1 MDPEVLNQP
10 PRRDWR
16 FWRQTTPY
24 FFLTPALLLFMIFM
38 AYPIISSL
46 LLSFQSQNNPTG
58 GFSLDNYQRLLGD
71 RTFRKALT
79 NTFFLLA
86 IQVPLQLSLA
96 MVLAVLL
103 NNAVIKFRGGFRLI
117 YFLPSIT
124 ALFAVALIFKLLLN
138 DEKGLINYVL
148 NSIGLPSIR
157 WLTEP
162 WTAKLSLVM
171 AITWRWTGYNMVIYL
186 ASLQS
191 IPTELYEAAELDGAN
206 GIDRFVNITLPLMR
220 PTILLTTV
228 LSTIGTMQI
237 FDEPFLLTRNGP
249 SNETLSVATLL
260 YRTAFQG
267 AEFNYAS
274 AIAYAMV
281 LIIAGFSLLQFR
293 IAQRGED

>member
-1 MDPEVLNQP
+1 MAPQSIQSEQSSWRW
-10 PRRDWR
+10 RRR
-16 FWRQTTPY
+16 MTPY
-24 FFLTPALLLFMIFM
+24 VFLAPALILFLIFM
-38 AYPIISSL
+38 VYPILSSFWI
-46 LLSFQSQNNPTG
+46 SFQSQLDPTG
-58 GFSLDNYQRLLGD
+58 GFSLDNYQRLFKD
-71 RTFRKALT
+71 TVFRKALT
-79 NTFFLLA
+79 NTLFLLA
-86 IQVPLQLSLA
+86 VQVPLQLSLA
-96 MVLAVLL
+96 MLLAVLL
-103 NNAVIKFRGGFRLI
+103 NSALIKFRSIFRLI
-117 YFLPSIT
+117 YFLPAIT

-138 DEKGLINYVL
+138 DEKGLVNYVL
-148 NSIGLPSIR
+148 ANIGLPTVNWFSGV
-157 WLTEP
+157 WS
-162 WTAKLSLVM
+162 AKLSLVM

-206 GIDRFVNITLPLMR
+206 ALDKFWNVTLPLMK

-274 AIAYAMV
+274 AIAYGMV
-281 LIIAGFSLLQFR
+281 FIIVCFSIIQFR
-293 IAQRGED
+293 IAQRGEE

>member
-1 MDPEVLNQP
+1 MATRSLKPERASWRW
-10 PRRDWR
+10 RRR
-16 FWRQTTPY
+16 AAPY
-24 FFLTPALLLFMIFM
+24 LFLLPALLLFLVFM
-38 AYPIISSL
+38 AYPILSSL
-46 LLSFQSQNNPTG
+46 GLSFVGQRTG
-58 GFSLDNYQRLLGD
+58 DLDLSNYSRLLND
-71 RTFRKALT
+71 TTFRKALT
-79 NTFFLLA
+79 NTIFLLA
-86 IQVPLQLSLA
+86 FQVPLQLGLA

-103 NNAVIKFRGGFRLI
+103 NSAVVKFRSGFRMI
-117 YFLPSIT
+117 YFLPAIT

-148 NSIGLPSIR
+148 NGLGLPTVQ
-157 WLTEP
+157 WLSSAWP
-162 WTAKLSLVM
+162 AKLSLIM

-191 IPTELYEAAELDGAN
+191 IPTELYEAAELDGASVL
-206 GIDRFVNITLPLMR
+206 DRFWYVTLPLMR

-281 LIIAGFSLLQFR
+281 LIIAGFSIIQFR
-293 IAQRGED
+293 VAQRGEDR

>member
-1 MDPEVLNQP
+1 MAPQSIQSEQSSWRW
-10 PRRDWR
+10 RRR
-16 FWRQTTPY
+16 MTPY
-24 FFLTPALLLFMIFM
+24 VFLAPALILFLIFM
-38 AYPIISSL
+38 VYPILSSFWI
-46 LLSFQSQNNPTG
+46 SFQSQLDPTG
-58 GFSLDNYQRLLGD
+58 GFSLDNYQRLFKD
-71 RTFRKALT
+71 TVFRKALT
-79 NTFFLLA
+79 NTLFLLA
-86 IQVPLQLSLA
+86 VQVPLQLSLA
-96 MVLAVLL
+96 MLLAVLL
-103 NNAVIKFRGGFRLI
+103 NSALIKFRSIFRLI
-117 YFLPSIT
+117 YFLPAIT

-138 DEKGLINYVL
+138 DEKGLVNYVL
-148 NSIGLPSIR
+148 ANIGLPTVNWFSGV
-157 WLTEP
+157 WS
-162 WTAKLSLVM
+162 AKLSLVM

-206 GIDRFVNITLPLMR
+206 ALDKFWNVTLPLMK

-274 AIAYAMV
+274 AIAYGMV
-281 LIIAGFSLLQFR
+281 FIIVCFSIIQFR
-293 IAQRGED
+293 IAQRGGE

>member
-1 MDPEVLNQP
+1 MATGSIKPKEGSWRW
-10 PRRDWR
+10 RRR
-16 FWRQTTPY
+16 AAPY
-24 FFLTPALLLFMIFM
+24 LFLTPALLLFLVFM
-38 AYPIISSL
+38 AYPILSSL
-46 LLSFQSQNNPTG
+46 WLSFQSEARPGTG
-58 GFSLDNYQRLLGD
+58 LSLDNYARLFGD

-79 NTFFLLA
+79 NTIFLLA
-86 IQVPLQLSLA
+86 FQVPLQLGLA

-103 NNAVIKFRGGFRLI
+103 NSAIVKFRAAFRLI
-117 YFLPSIT
+117 YFLPAIT

-138 DEKGLINYVL
+138 DERGLINYVL
-148 NSIGLPSIR
+148 GGLGLPTVN
-157 WLTEP
+157 WLTSAWP
-162 WTAKLSLVM
+162 AKLSLVM

-191 IPTELYEAAELDGAN
+191 IPTELYEAAELDGASVV
-206 GIDRFVNITLPLMR
+206 DRFFYVTLPLMR

-267 AEFNYAS
+267 AEFKYAS

-281 LIIAGFSLLQFR
+281 LIIAVFSILQFR
-293 IAQRGED
+293 IAQRGEDS

>member
-1 MDPEVLNQP
+1 MAPQSIQPEQTSWRW
-10 PRRDWR
+10 RRR
-16 FWRQTTPY
+16 MTPY
-24 FFLTPALLLFMIFM
+24 LFLAPALILFLIFM
-38 AYPIISSL
+38 VYPIVSSFWI
-46 LLSFQSQNNPTG
+46 SFQSQLDPTG
-58 GFSLDNYQRLLGD
+58 GFSLDNYQRLFKD
-71 RTFRKALT
+71 TVFRKALT
-79 NTFFLLA
+79 NTLFLLA
-86 IQVPLQLSLA
+86 VQVPLQLSLA
-96 MVLAVLL
+96 MLLAVLL
-103 NNAVIKFRGGFRLI
+103 NSALIKFRSIFRLI
-117 YFLPSIT
+117 YFLPAIT

-138 DEKGLINYVL
+138 DEKGLVNYVL
-148 NSIGLPSIR
+148 ANIGLPTVNWFSGV
-157 WLTEP
+157 WS
-162 WTAKLSLVM
+162 AKLSLVM

-206 GIDRFVNITLPLMR
+206 ALDKFWNVTLPLMK

-274 AIAYAMV
+274 AIAYGMV
-281 LIIAGFSLLQFR
+281 FIIVCFSIIQFR
-293 IAQRGED
+293 ISQRGEE

>member
-1 MDPEVLNQP
+1 MAPEVLNQP

-24 FFLTPALLLFMIFM
+24 FFLTPALLLFLIFM
-38 AYPIISSL
+38 AYPIVSSL

-58 GFSLDNYQRLLGD
+58 GFSLDNYQRLMGD
-71 RTFRKALT
+71 TTFRKALT

-86 IQVPLQLSLA
+86 IQVPIQLSLA

-206 GIDRFVNITLPLMR
+206 GVDRFLNITLPLLR

>member
-1 MDPEVLNQP
+1 MAPEVLNQP

-24 FFLTPALLLFMIFM
+24 FFLTPALLLFLIFM

-46 LLSFQSQNNPTG
+46 LLSFHSQNSPAG
-58 GFSLDNYQRLLGD
+58 GFSLDNYQRLMGD
-71 RTFRKALT
+71 TIFRKALT

-86 IQVPLQLSLA
+86 IQVPIQLSLA

-148 NSIGLPSIR
+148 NTIGLPSIR

-206 GIDRFVNITLPLMR
+206 GLDRFLNITLPLMR

-281 LIIAGFSLLQFR
+281 VIIAAFSLLQFR
-293 IAQRGED
+293 IAQRGEE

>member
-1 MDPEVLNQP
+1 MATRSLKPERAGWRW
-10 PRRDWR
+10 RRR
-16 FWRQTTPY
+16 AAPY
-24 FFLTPALLLFMIFM
+24 LFLLPALLLFLVFM
-38 AYPIISSL
+38 AYPILSSL
-46 LLSFQSQNNPTG
+46 GLSFVGQRSG
-58 GFSLDNYQRLLGD
+58 GLDLSNYSRLLHD
-71 RTFRKALT
+71 TTFRKALT
-79 NTFFLLA
+79 NTLFLLA
-86 IQVPLQLSLA
+86 FQVPLQLGLA

-103 NNAVIKFRGGFRLI
+103 NSAIVKFRSGFRMI
-117 YFLPSIT
+117 YFLPAIT

-148 NSIGLPSIR
+148 NGLGLPTVK
-157 WLTEP
+157 WLSSAWP
-162 WTAKLSLVM
+162 AKLSLVM

-191 IPTELYEAAELDGAN
+191 IPTELYEAAELDGASVV
-206 GIDRFVNITLPLMR
+206 DRFFYVTLPLMR

-281 LIIAGFSLLQFR
+281 VIIAGFSIIQFR
-293 IAQRGED
+293 VAQRGEDR

>member
-1 MDPEVLNQP
+1 MV
-10 PRRDWR
+10 
-16 FWRQTTPY
+16 
-24 FFLTPALLLFMIFM
+24 
-38 AYPIISSL
+38 YPIVSSFWI
-46 LLSFQSQNNPTG
+46 SFQSQLDPTG
-58 GFSLDNYQRLLGD
+58 GFSLDNYQRLFKD
-71 RTFRKALT
+71 TVFRKALT
-79 NTFFLLA
+79 NTLFLLA
-86 IQVPLQLSLA
+86 VQVPLQLSLA
-96 MVLAVLL
+96 MLLAVLL
-103 NNAVIKFRGGFRLI
+103 NSALIKFRSIFRLI
-117 YFLPSIT
+117 YFLPAIT

-138 DEKGLINYVL
+138 DEKGLVNYVL
-148 NSIGLPSIR
+148 ANIGLPTVNWFSGV
-157 WLTEP
+157 WS
-162 WTAKLSLVM
+162 AKLSLVM

-206 GIDRFVNITLPLMR
+206 ALDKFWNVTLPLMK

-274 AIAYAMV
+274 AIAYGMV
-281 LIIAGFSLLQFR
+281 FIIVCFSIIQFR
-293 IAQRGED
+293 ISQRGEE

>member
-1 MDPEVLNQP
+1 MATSSLKPERASWRW
-10 PRRDWR
+10 RRR
-16 FWRQTTPY
+16 AAPY
-24 FFLTPALLLFMIFM
+24 LFLLPALLLFLVFM
-38 AYPIISSL
+38 AYPILSSL
-46 LLSFQSQNNPTG
+46 GLSFVGQRTG
-58 GFSLDNYQRLLGD
+58 DLDLSNYSRLLND
-71 RTFRKALT
+71 TTFRKALT
-79 NTFFLLA
+79 NTIFLLA
-86 IQVPLQLSLA
+86 FQVPLQLGLA

-103 NNAVIKFRGGFRLI
+103 NSAVVKFRSGFRMI
-117 YFLPSIT
+117 YFLPAIT

-148 NSIGLPSIR
+148 NGLGLPTVQ
-157 WLTEP
+157 WLSSAWP
-162 WTAKLSLVM
+162 AKLSLIM

-191 IPTELYEAAELDGAN
+191 IPTELYEAAELDGASV
-206 GIDRFVNITLPLMR
+206 IDRFWYVTLPLMR

-281 LIIAGFSLLQFR
+281 LIIAGFSIIQFR
-293 IAQRGED
+293 VAQRGEDR

>member
-1 MDPEVLNQP
+1 
-10 PRRDWR
+10 
-16 FWRQTTPY
+16 
-24 FFLTPALLLFMIFM
+24 LLLFLIFM

-46 LLSFQSQNNPTG
+46 WLSFQSQNNPTG
-58 GFSLDNYQRLLGD
+58 GFSLDNYQRLMGD
-71 RTFRKALT
+71 TTFRKALT

-103 NNAVIKFRGGFRLI
+103 NNTVIKFRGGFRLI

-138 DEKGLINYVL
+138 DERGLINYVL

-191 IPTELYEAAELDGAN
+191 IPTELYEAAELDGAD

-281 LIIAGFSLLQFR
+281 LIIAAFSLLQFR

>member
-1 MDPEVLNQP
+1 MATGPTKSDEQRWRW
-10 PRRDWR
+10 RRKAA
-16 FWRQTTPY
+16 PY
-24 FFLTPALLLFMIFM
+24 FFLAPALLLFLVFM
-38 AYPIISSL
+38 AYPILSSL
-46 LLSFQSQNNPTG
+46 WLSFQSQLDPAR
-58 GFSLDNYQRLLGD
+58 GFSLDNYARLLKD
-71 RTFRKALT
+71 RVFLKALT
-79 NTFFLLA
+79 NTIFLLA
-86 IQVPLQLSLA
+86 FQVPLQLGLA

-103 NNAVIKFRGGFRLI
+103 NSAIVRFRAAFRLI
-117 YFLPSIT
+117 YFLPAIT

-148 NSIGLPSIR
+148 DGLGLPAVK
-157 WLTEP
+157 WLSAAWP
-162 WTAKLSLVM
+162 AKLSLVM

-191 IPTELYEAAELDGAN
+191 IPAELDEAAELDGAS
-206 GIDRFVNITLPLMR
+206 IADRFFYVTLPLMR

-281 LIIAGFSLLQFR
+281 LIIAAFSLIQFR
-293 IAQRGED
+293 LAQRGEDR

>member
-1 MDPEVLNQP
+1 MAPEVLNQP

-24 FFLTPALLLFMIFM
+24 FFLAPALLLFLIFM

-46 LLSFQSQNNPTG
+46 WLSFQSQNNPTG
-58 GFSLDNYQRLLGD
+58 GFSLDNYQRLMGD
-71 RTFRKALT
+71 TTFRKALT

-103 NNAVIKFRGGFRLI
+103 NNTVIKFRGGFRLI

-138 DEKGLINYVL
+138 DERGLINYVL

-191 IPTELYEAAELDGAN
+191 IPTELYEAAELDGAD

-281 LIIAGFSLLQFR
+281 LIIAAFSLLQFR

>member
-1 MDPEVLNQP
+1 MATRSLKPERASWRW
-10 PRRDWR
+10 RRR
-16 FWRQTTPY
+16 AAPY
-24 FFLTPALLLFMIFM
+24 LFLLPALLLFLVFM
-38 AYPIISSL
+38 AYPILSSL
-46 LLSFQSQNNPTG
+46 GLSFVGQRTG
-58 GFSLDNYQRLLGD
+58 ELDLSNYTRLLND
-71 RTFRKALT
+71 TTFRKALT
-79 NTFFLLA
+79 NTIFLLA
-86 IQVPLQLSLA
+86 FQVPLQLGLA

-103 NNAVIKFRGGFRLI
+103 NSAVVKFRSGFRMI
-117 YFLPSIT
+117 YFLPAIT

-148 NSIGLPSIR
+148 NGLGLPTVQ
-157 WLTEP
+157 WLSSAWP
-162 WTAKLSLVM
+162 AKLSLIM

-191 IPTELYEAAELDGAN
+191 IPTELYEAAELDGASV
-206 GIDRFVNITLPLMR
+206 IDRFWYVTLPLMR

-281 LIIAGFSLLQFR
+281 LIIGGVSIMQFR
-293 IAQRGED
+293 VAQRGEDR